1 MRKQREEDNLRH
13 GLILLAVSGTSGDS
27 TKAPTKSCLRNI

>member
-1 MRKQREEDNLRH
+1 MRKQEEDNLRH
-13 GLILLAVSGTSGDS
+13 GLIMLAVSGTFGDS